1 MAVSVFIRGNKV
13 GNKATNFQI
22 QIYVQKLDGI
32 NLYPIAS
39 FAQVTLNSEKAFEI
53 LQCFWIALLKTGNVY
68 IEYIYTQ

>member
-1 MAVSVFIRGNKV
+1 MTVSVIIRGNKV

-39 FAQVTLNSEKAFEI
+39 FAQVTLISEKAF
-53 LQCFWIALLKTGNVY
+53 
-68 IEYIYTQ
+68 